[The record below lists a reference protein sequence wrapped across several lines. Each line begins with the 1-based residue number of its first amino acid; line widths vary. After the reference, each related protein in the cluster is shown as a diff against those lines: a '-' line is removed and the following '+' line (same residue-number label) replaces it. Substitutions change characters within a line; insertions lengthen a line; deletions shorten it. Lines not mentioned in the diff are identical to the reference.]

1 MTEQAKTEAEILRE
15 GLEADATKVNAARTG
30 KGTRVKVGSTRGKNP
45 QPISFEQFDTE
56 LPDTLP
62 KTLSEFMD
70 LVSEEQKTEA
80 AIVGFIIDGFND
92 AMYTAASDPIAEYVD
107 ASWPE
112 EIRKNFRMVVRNY
125 SQGAKVS
132 IEDAVA
138 LIKPGIIA
146 AEKARTDA
154 AKAEAEKQPEPAT
167 V

>member
-1 MTEQAKTEAEILRE
+1 MTEAAKSEAEVLRE
-15 GLEADATKVNAARTG
+15 GLEADAVKTNASRTG

-70 LVSEEQKTEA
+70 LVGEADKTEA
-80 AIVGFIIDGFND
+80 SIVGFIIDGFND
-92 AMYTAASDPIAEYVD
+92 AQYTAASDPIAEYVD

-132 IEDAVA
+132 IE
-138 LIKPGIIA
+138 
-146 AEKARTDA
+146 
-154 AKAEAEKQPEPAT
+154 
-167 V
+167 

>member
-1 MTEQAKTEAEILRE
+1 MTEAAKTEMEILRE
-15 GLEADATKVNAARTG
+15 GLEADALKTNAARTG

-45 QPISFEQFDTE
+45 QPISFEQFDTS

-70 LVSEEQKTEA
+70 LVSEADKTEA
-80 AIVGFIIDGFND
+80 AIVGFIVDGFND
-92 AMYTAASDPIAEYVD
+92 AQYTAASDPIAEYVD
-107 ASWPE
+107 YSWPE
-112 EIRKNFRMVVRNY
+112 DIQKNFRLVVRNY
-125 SQGAKVS
+125 STGAKVS

-146 AEKARTDA
+146 AEKAR
-154 AKAEAEKQPEPAT
+154 KEAEKAAGEPAG